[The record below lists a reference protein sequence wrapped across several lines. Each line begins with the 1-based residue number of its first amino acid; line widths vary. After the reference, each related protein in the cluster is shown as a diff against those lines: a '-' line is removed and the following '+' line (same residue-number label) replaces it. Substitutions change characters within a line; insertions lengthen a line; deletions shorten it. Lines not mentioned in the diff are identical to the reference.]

1 MTSVLYRADDDDFA
15 EVVGPRWLHVAW
27 REFAKKGDKN
37 LACLVRPK
45 AQPVA
50 PWRNERGLADTR
62 QVSVTTLIVPF
73 AAPENDS
80 RRW

>member
-50 PWRNERGLADTR
+50 APTNRPEKPGVCSTEGGLNENLMLGKHLAH
-62 QVSVTTLIVPF
+62 
-73 AAPENDS
+73 
-80 RRW
+80 